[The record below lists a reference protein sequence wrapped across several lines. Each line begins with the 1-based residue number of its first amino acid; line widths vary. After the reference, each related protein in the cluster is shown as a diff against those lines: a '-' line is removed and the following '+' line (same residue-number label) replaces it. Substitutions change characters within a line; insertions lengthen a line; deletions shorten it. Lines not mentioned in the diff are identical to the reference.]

1 VPGSTA
7 RWAAAADGLPA
18 PERRAPTSRLKTAA
32 AGRQAAVGRIM
43 PRRARQRSNHP
54 AEAECL
60 GLKLGPRPAAAR
72 KVQPA
77 AQ

>member
-1 VPGSTA
+1 MPGGTA
-7 RWAAAADGLPA
+7 RPAAAADGLPA
-18 PERRAPTSRLKTAA
+18 PGRRAPPSRLKTAA
-32 AGRQAAVGRIM
+32 AGRQAAVRRIM
-43 PRRARQRSNHP
+43 PRWARQRSNHP
-54 AEAECL
+54 AEAQCL